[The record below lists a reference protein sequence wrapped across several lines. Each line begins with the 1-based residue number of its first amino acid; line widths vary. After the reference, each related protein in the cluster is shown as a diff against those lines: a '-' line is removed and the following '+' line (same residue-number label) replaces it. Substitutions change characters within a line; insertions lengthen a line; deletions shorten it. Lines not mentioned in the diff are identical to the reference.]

1 MDSKFLSEFVQNAA
15 RHPSLSY
22 SSRCGSEDLQASA
35 RGADDYLVKPFI
47 LEILL
52 ACRRHCETCC
62 DDRAA
67 SRQRGRCSERQ
78 GRWTRPLVSRAL
90 HRSFQYHRSYT
101 DRRWRQHQR
110 ISGAQHNAC
119 GNFWIVAK
127 AIKVLRTMSRAA
139 DFLAARLLSIISA
152 SLRAKMKGLA

>member
-1 MDSKFLSEFVQNAA
+1 MIEL
-15 RHPSLSY
+15 PP
-22 SSRCGSEDLQASA
+22 ASA
-35 RGADDYLVKPFI
+35 GGVQSAKVD
-47 LEILL
+47 
-52 ACRRHCETCC
+52 
-62 DDRAA
+62 
-67 SRQRGRCSERQ
+67 GQ
-78 GRWTRPLVSRAL
+78 GHFSLGGYY
-90 HRSFQYHRSYT
+90 RSFQYHRSYT

-152 SLRAKMKGLA
+152 SLGAKMKGLA